1 MKIRAPRLDVSGVFV
16 VWALIFG
23 LWQPFVWWRGIVAV
37 ACLIVALWGAAAW
50 LKRRRRTQN
59 R

>member
-1 MKIRAPRLDVSGVFV
+1 MKIPAPRLDVSGVLL

-23 LWQPFVWWRGIVAV
+23 LWQPFVWWRGIAAAV
-37 ACLIVALWGAAAW
+37 FLIVALWGFARW
-50 LKRRRRTQN
+50 YRRRPTQN

>member
-1 MKIRAPRLDVSGVFV
+1 MKIRAPRLDVSGVSL

-23 LWQPFVWWRGIVAV
+23 LWQPFVLWRGI
-37 ACLIVALWGAAAW
+37 AAAVFLIIAVW
-50 LKRRRRTQN
+50 GFVSWYRRRPTRS

>member
-1 MKIRAPRLDVSGVFV
+1 MKIRAPRVDVSGVLL

-23 LWQPFVWWRGIVAV
+23 LWQPFVWWRGIVAAV
-37 ACLIVALWGAAAW
+37 CLIVALWGFAGW
-50 LKRRRRTQN
+50 YRRRPTRG